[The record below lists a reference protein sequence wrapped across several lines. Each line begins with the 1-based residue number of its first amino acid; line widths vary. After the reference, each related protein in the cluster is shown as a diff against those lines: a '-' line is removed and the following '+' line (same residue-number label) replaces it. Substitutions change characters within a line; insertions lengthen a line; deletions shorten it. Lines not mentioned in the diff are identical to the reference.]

1 MTFHSLMDSDIV
13 EQKIISISLT
23 HILFELQC
31 LRKDM
36 RDLECFLVK
45 YFRKR
50 REEKSDLSKAKSEPK
65 VACTGKYKG

>member
-50 REEKSDLSKAKSEPK
+50 REEKSDLSKAKSEPN
-65 VACTGKYKG
+65 VAFTGKYIG

>member
-23 HILFELQC
+23 HILFVLQC

-50 REEKSDLSKAKSEPK
+50 REEKSDLSKAKSEPN
-65 VACTGKYKG
+65 VTCTGKYKG

>member
-50 REEKSDLSKAKSEPK
+50 REEKSDLIKAKSEPN

>member
-50 REEKSDLSKAKSEPK
+50 REEKSDLSKAKSEPN
-65 VACTGKYKG
+65 VACIGKYKG